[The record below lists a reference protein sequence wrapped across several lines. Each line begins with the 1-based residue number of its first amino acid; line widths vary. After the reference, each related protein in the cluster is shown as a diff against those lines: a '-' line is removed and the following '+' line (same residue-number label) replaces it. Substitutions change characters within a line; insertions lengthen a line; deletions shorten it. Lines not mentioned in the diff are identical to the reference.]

1 MSIPPNVA
9 AAIRKALEK
18 LPPDRFGSAQDFANA
33 ISDQSFRHGEE
44 AGVDAAEGR
53 GQWTPLAMVTT
64 GVALVVTLALGSSR
78 LRPEPSQPVTRQVL
92 STEGW
97 AGLEGPP
104 FGQYAVTAP
113 DGSSMILPVGSSAS
127 DVQPALKMR
136 GSTEITPIPGTEG
149 GAERRILPRRPM
161 DRVCH
166 QDRPLQAAPRGGLPG
181 EVGRGRGRC
190 EYRTGLARRRDHPLR
205 AGIHRKQQSDRA
217 DLGGWGEPL
226 EVAFQ
231 PDDLVIWATGLP
243 GARGAFV
250 VGLDRNLHVVDLRD
264 QSSELILEEVIR
276 AWYSPTGHLVYVRS
290 DGALF
295 AAPFDLGPL
304 AITGSAIPLFDG
316 VRVVP
321 LRADMLLGADGTLL
335 YVEGS
340 STGVS
345 AGGRQLVV
353 VDLEGNEEPL
363 VLAPRDIPGLGVAWS
378 PDGESVVFSS
388 EAEGQIYTY
397 NVALGT
403 TPRQLTFEGSNNRA
417 VFSPDGTRVAF
428 SSDRE
433 GTDGLDLFVKDLNGG
448 SPPRSIITLDAN
460 QFIMQWPSD
469 TLIVF
474 ERGQGGSRDLWM
486 VNLSDPDNPIGEEY
500 LSSEAH
506 LERISVFPDGT
517 LAAYR
522 SNESGIDEIYI

>member
-1 MSIPPNVA
+1 MCSQHSRCAARQRSRRSREPKGGRNVVYSPDGQWIA
-9 AAIRKALEK
+9 YAIRTDLFKRPLVG
-18 LPPDRFGSAQDFANA
+18 GSPVRLAEDA
-33 ISDQSFRHGEE
+33 
-44 AGVDAAEGR
+44 DAAN
-53 GQWTPLAMVTT
+53 
-64 GVALVVTLALGSSR
+64 
-78 LRPEPSQPVTRQVL
+78 
-92 STEGW
+92 
-97 AGLEGPP
+97 
-104 FGQYAVTAP
+104 
-113 DGSSMILPVGSSAS
+113 I
-127 DVQPALKMR
+127 
-136 GSTEITPIPGTEG
+136 
-149 GAERRILPRRPM
+149 
-161 DRVCH
+161 
-166 QDRPLQAAPRGGLPG
+166 
-181 EVGRGRGRC
+181 
-190 EYRTGLARRRDHPLR
+190 GLAWLDDGTILYEQEST
-205 AGIHRKQQSDRA
+205 ANSSQIVLISEDG
-217 DLGGWGEPL
+217 GEPL

-295 AAPFDLGPL
+295 AAPFDLGAL